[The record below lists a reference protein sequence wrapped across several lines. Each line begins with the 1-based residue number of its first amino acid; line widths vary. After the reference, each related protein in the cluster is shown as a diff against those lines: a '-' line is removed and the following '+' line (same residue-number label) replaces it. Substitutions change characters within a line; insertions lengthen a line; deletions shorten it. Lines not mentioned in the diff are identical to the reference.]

1 MRPAAGR
8 ADVLRLLVALGEA
21 QASRA
26 AQLLGYEAEEPAE
39 EPARESPAKTDPT
52 TVERPRVERAP
63 PGTVPFWRASA
74 MELHTPPAGEPEIR
88 PGLTAA
94 DLTTPHASLFRTP
107 PPIPLAAWPRLWPRL
122 RALLPSSAPG
132 REPDL
137 PSLVRALASG
147 LPLGRIARRR
157 RRAWA
162 SGASVWIDLSARLVP
177 FESDQYDVLAR
188 LRRALGRSALEVRSL
203 VTRAQEASIAARGDL
218 LAGVRI
224 DATVPVIVLGDLGA
238 YAGSPAL
245 HDAWRRTARRL
256 SWHGVR
262 VAALVPAPP
271 ARWHRPTARAWR
283 ALAWERAG
291 GPPSREPDDPWRIRA
306 ERLLRLAS
314 PAAYVQPGLLRALR
328 RLLPADRVDAAAEA
342 DVWRHADVRA
352 ADAGGL
358 VLRAAAASRW
368 REDFATSIE
377 ISDDLRRRVSDVIRR
392 WHEGLPAELL
402 CAETL
407 AWHAILPAGVAPPGN
422 LDDALAFGRR
432 VAESAGGGGAAEHV
446 ARRYGQ
452 IVTPALPGRAFT
464 GGEVGRLLVRMFAAS
479 FQGLDDVAVPDG
491 VDPQTLLDEIRRLQT
506 IDEPGPPQRWAVRQ
520 VGATLRF
527 EALPASGAWASGD
540 PRPGSP
546 VGWLHAASLDVV
558 VSRRSAG
565 AAYGHRTKP
574 VLHAG
579 LAIDLHAGEDVRLD
593 ADLSTLELQA
603 SPASEGWATAMG
615 RDHHGLWADA
625 EIMGVVQRFRYVPP
639 GTVRVGSPPGE
650 AGRLDNEGPMHQV
663 TWTRGYWLADTP
675 VTQALWQVMMG
686 DNPSAFKS
694 ATRPVENVSHQDC
707 ERFLRALEQRAAG
720 LAPRL
725 PTEAEWEYAC
735 RGGTE
740 TATWLGDLAI
750 EGENNAPLLDDIA
763 WYGGNCGHGYDLAD
777 GVDIS
782 SWPERQY
789 PDEKGGTRAVA
800 TRRAS
805 PFGLFDMLGNVWE
818 WCADSSSPYESR
830 DLINPAPRNVTGS
843 DRVLRG
849 GSWVSFARLVRAAQR
864 YASAPGSRD
873 SSIGFR
879 LARGQVPA
887 GGTESP
893 PRSGSGPGAAGR
905 GPSSTAT
912 RDAATPGRRKGKG
925 QR

>member
-1 MRPAAGR
+1 MRPATGR
-8 ADVLRLLVALGEA
+8 ADVLRLLGALGEA

-26 AQLLGYEAEEPAE
+26 ARLLGYEVEEPAE
-39 EPARESPAKTDPT
+39 KPAEEPVREPLAKPDPSA
-52 TVERPRVERAP
+52 VERSHIESASS
-63 PGTVPFWRASA
+63 GQVPFWRASS
-74 MELHTPPAGEPEIR
+74 MELHTPSAGEREIR

-94 DLTTPHASLFRTP
+94 DLTTPQASLFRTP
-107 PPIPLAAWPRLWPRL
+107 PPIPLAVWPRLWPRL
-122 RALLPSSAPG
+122 RALLQSSAPG

-137 PSLVRALASG
+137 PSLVRSLASG
-147 LPLGRIARRR
+147 LPLGRIARRP

-162 SGASVWIDLSARLVP
+162 SRASVWIDLSARLVP
-177 FESDQYDVLAR
+177 FESDQYGVLAR
-188 LRRALGRSALEVRSL
+188 LRRALGAGALEARSL

-218 LAGVRI
+218 LAGFRI
-224 DATVPVIVLGDLGA
+224 DPAVPVIVLGDLGA

-245 HDAWRRTARRL
+245 HEAWRRTARRL
-256 SWHGVR
+256 SWHRVR

-271 ARWHRPTARAWR
+271 ARWHRSTARAWH
-283 ALAWERAG
+283 ALPWERGG
-291 GPPSREPDDPWRIRA
+291 GPLLRAPDDPWRIRA

-368 REDFATSIE
+368 REDFATSSE
-377 ISDDLRRRVSDVIRR
+377 ISDDLRQRVSDVIRR

-402 CAETL
+402 RAETL
-407 AWHAILPAGVAPPGN
+407 AWHAMLPAGVAPPGN
-422 LDDALAFGRR
+422 LDDALGFARR
-432 VAESAGGGGAAEHV
+432 VAESARGGGAAEHV

-452 IVTPALPGRAFT
+452 IVTPALPGRAFA

-479 FQGLDDVAVPDG
+479 FRGLGDVAVPDG
-491 VDPQTLLDEIRRLQT
+491 VDPQTLLDEIRQLRT
-506 IDEPGPPQRWAVRQ
+506 INEPGAPQRWAVRQ
-520 VGATLRF
+520 VGAMLRF
-527 EALPASGAWASGD
+527 EVLPPSGAWASGA

-546 VGWLHAASLDVV
+546 VGWLRAANLDIV

-565 AAYGHRTKP
+565 AAYGSRTKP

-603 SPASEGWATAMG
+603 SPASEDWATAMG

-625 EIMGVVQRFRYVPP
+625 EILGVVQRFRYIPP

-650 AGRLDNEGPMHQV
+650 AGRVKAEGPMHQV

-675 VTQALWQVMMG
+675 VTQALWQVVMG

-694 ATRPVENVSHQDC
+694 ATRPVSNVSHHDC

-750 EGENNAPLLDDIA
+750 EGGNNAPLLDDIA
-763 WYGGNCGHGYDLAD
+763 WYSGNRGHGYDLAD
-777 GVDIS
+777 GEDIS
-782 SWPERQY
+782 AWRERQY
-789 PDEKGGTRAVA
+789 PNKQGGTRVVA
-800 TRRAS
+800 TRRAN

-818 WCADSSSPYESR
+818 WCVDSDSPYESR
-830 DLINPAPRNVTGS
+830 DLIDPAPRSVSGT

-849 GSWVSFARLVRAAQR
+849 GSWDSDAWHVRAARRLALAPDSR
-864 YASAPGSRD
+864 YAYF
-873 SSIGFR
+873 GFR
-879 LARGQVPA
+879 LARGPVPE
-887 GGTESP
+887 GGTKSP
-893 PRSGSGPGAAGR
+893 PRSSSRR
-905 GPSSTAT
+905 GQRA
-912 RDAATPGRRKGKG
+912 AATSSRTKGKG